1 MFNVKT
7 CQSPMNLQNPI
18 LIPFNHSL
26 ATSQSDKTHEQEI
39 WHSGSFEFSKHSK
52 QEIFL
57 FTKLYFKIP
66 SFPGQSVKA
75 H

>member
-1 MFNVKT
+1 
-7 CQSPMNLQNPI
+7 MNLQKPI
-18 LIPFNHSL
+18 LIQFNYHSL
-26 ATSQSDKTHEQEI
+26 PIATSQNDKTHEQEI
-39 WHSGSFEFSKHSK
+39 WHSGSFKFSKHSK
-52 QEIFL
+52 QEIFW

>member
-1 MFNVKT
+1 MTIANELTKAYLDT
-7 CQSPMNLQNPI
+7 I
-18 LIPFNHSL
+18 HHSL
-26 ATSQSDKTHEQEI
+26 TPDRNVQNDKTHEQEI
-39 WHSGSFEFSKHSK
+39 RYSGSFKFSKHSK